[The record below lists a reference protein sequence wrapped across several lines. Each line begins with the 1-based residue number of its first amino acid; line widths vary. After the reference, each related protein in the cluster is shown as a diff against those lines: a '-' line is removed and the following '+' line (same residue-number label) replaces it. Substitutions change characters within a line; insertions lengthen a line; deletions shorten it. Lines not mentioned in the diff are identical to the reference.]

1 MTDPGR
7 VKRTLAYEGSFLV
20 VNRDE
25 VLLPNGHTTTLELI
39 EHPGAAAVVPL
50 DADGNIVMIRQYRYA
65 AGGFILEIPAGKLS
79 PGEDPALCAIRELEE
94 ETGLRAERL
103 EPLGFIWTT
112 PGFTDEKIWLYLAEG
127 LTETEQA
134 LEDGEVLTIER
145 APRDAVF
152 RMAESGE
159 ISDGKSVCALLRARA
174 VLKART

>member
-1 MTDPGR
+1 MTDPAR
-7 VKRTLAYEGSFLV
+7 VSRTLAYEGSFLV

-25 VLLPNGHTTTLELI
+25 VLLPNGHSITLELI

-112 PGFTDEKIWLYLAEG
+112 PGFTNEKIWLYLAEG

-134 LEDGEVLTIER
+134 LEDGEVLTVER
-145 APRDAVF
+145 MPAESAF
-152 RMAESGE
+152 GMAENGE

-174 VLKART
+174 NLRARS